1 MDGRWYR
8 QLNATKSGHVPP
20 LPLLGGQRTDE
31 RLWMYEVLPVC
42 MIEIGST
49 LASELKMLLLIMAN
63 GYMCCSGGWFTVL
76 MPERR
81 AT

>member
-1 MDGRWYR
+1 
-8 QLNATKSGHVPP
+8 
-20 LPLLGGQRTDE
+20 
-31 RLWMYEVLPVC
+31 MYEVLPVC